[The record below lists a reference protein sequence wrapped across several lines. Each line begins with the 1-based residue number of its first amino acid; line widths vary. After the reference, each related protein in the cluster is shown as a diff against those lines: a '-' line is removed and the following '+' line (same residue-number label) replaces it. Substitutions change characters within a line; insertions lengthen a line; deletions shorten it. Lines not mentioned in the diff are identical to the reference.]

1 MPSYGQEILVMNA
14 LVQLH
19 KIERLPVLVLFPH
32 NRCNCRCMMC
42 DIWIIR
48 ETRQIQVSDL
58 APHMD
63 SIRSLGVQWL
73 VLSGGEPLL
82 HQGLGD
88 ILALFKTE
96 GIRITLLSTGLL
108 LKDCAQLIADS
119 IDEVIVSLDGPPP
132 VHNEIRRVPD
142 AFIRLSQGI
151 TAIKQLRPEL
161 PIHARCTVQKKNH
174 SFVEATFETALAL
187 ELASISFLAV
197 DITSTA
203 FNRPHSW
210 DEKRKLSVQLDHA
223 EVETLA
229 QAMEKLI
236 AWQKANPGSSFIR
249 ESPDKLRR
257 IVNHFRHL
265 LGQKEAIAPR
275 CNAPWISAVIEA
287 DGTVRPCFF
296 HPPIGRLGDAPLTG
310 ILNSEKALHFRS
322 ALNIES
328 NPICR
333 NCVCSLDYKIQAAD
347 EAVANHV
354 NSP

>member
-1 MPSYGQEILVMNA
+1 MNV
-14 LVQLH
+14 LVQILPSVSQPDLQAH
-19 KIERLPVLVLFPH
+19 RIKSLPVLVLFPH

-42 DIWIIR
+42 DIWRIR
-48 ETRQIQVSDL
+48 EVRQIQASDI

-63 SIRSLGVQWL
+63 SIRSLGVRWL

-132 VHNEIRRVPD
+132 VHNEIRRVLD
-142 AFIRLSQGI
+142 AFTRLSEGI
-151 TAIKQLRPEL
+151 AAIKQLCPEL

-174 SFVEATFETALAL
+174 SFLKATVETALGL
-187 ELASISFLAV
+187 GLASVSFLAV
-197 DITSTA
+197 DTTSTA
-203 FNRPHSW
+203 FNRPSGW

-229 QAMEKLI
+229 QTMENLI
-236 AWQKANPGSSFIR
+236 EWQKKDLNPSFIR

-257 IVNHFRHL
+257 IVDHFRHL
-265 LGQKEAIAPR
+265 LGQKEALAPR
-275 CNAPWISAVIEA
+275 CNAPWVSAVIEA
-287 DGTVRPCFF
+287 DGIIRPCFF
-296 HPPIGRLGDAPLTG
+296 HPPFGKLDNAPLTE
-310 ILNSEKALHFRS
+310 ILNGEQALHFRS
-322 ALNIES
+322 VLDVKS

-333 NCVCSLDYKIQAAD
+333 NCVCSLDYKA
-347 EAVANHV
+347 
-354 NSP
+354 